1 VRSAS
6 GRGGAARRRD
16 SRAAAAAASPVGG
29 ASRAVRRD
37 AGLPEEAR
45 RPFKGAMTAAA
56 GTSPGARP

>member
-16 SRAAAAAASPVGG
+16 SRAAAAASPVGG
-29 ASRAVRRD
+29 APRAVRRD
-37 AGLPEEAR
+37 AGLPQEAR
-45 RPFKGAMTAAA
+45 RPFKGAVTAAA

>member
-16 SRAAAAAASPVGG
+16 SRAAAAAAAASPQEC
-29 ASRAVRRD
+29 
-37 AGLPEEAR
+37 LTEEAR
-45 RPFKGAMTAAA
+45 RPFKGAVTAAA